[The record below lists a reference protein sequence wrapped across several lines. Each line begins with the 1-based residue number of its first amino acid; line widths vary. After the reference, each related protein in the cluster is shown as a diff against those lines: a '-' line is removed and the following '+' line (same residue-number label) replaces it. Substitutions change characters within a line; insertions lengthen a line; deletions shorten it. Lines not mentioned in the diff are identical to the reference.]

1 MARIEAKNKEK
12 LSSTIGAWIVFGI
25 LGAVV
30 ITGIILLI
38 IYLVDLGKVDEE
50 KTFEERFPVA
60 EEKDI
65 LMTYEELDA
74 VLEGDTGIDP
84 KYEGIIYV
92 FVYNPD
98 FETFKDEDVTW
109 VEDDEDKSGKL
120 TEFIDS
126 IVKKVNVEQGIID
139 NFFIINVE
147 NEDNKD
153 FSGSNIPTFDNYPTL
168 LVIENGEIIDEPI
181 KDVDDIELAESGT
194 ITLPNQIITVL
205 SKLN

>member
-1 MARIEAKNKEK
+1 
-12 LSSTIGAWIVFGI
+12 
-25 LGAVV
+25 
-30 ITGIILLI
+30 
-38 IYLVDLGKVDEE
+38 
-50 KTFEERFPVA
+50 
-60 EEKDI
+60 
-65 LMTYEELDA
+65 MTYEELDA